1 MVLLECGEM
10 FRRRWAHPAL
20 LAIAAFAVIFVFVTW
35 LVPDRPGSED
45 LPEFGQENVDER
57 KQAFFDYLRPIV
69 RYYNERITEEREWLL
84 DATESGSPNWLARR
98 RLRDL
103 AEEYRIDMEA
113 VGLDETIE
121 LLRRRVDTVPESL
134 VLIQAAKESGWGRSR
149 FAREGNALFG
159 QRCYK
164 QGCGIVPGARSEKS
178 AFEVESFDT
187 ASESVESYIRNLNTH
202 ERYIAMRRARQQLR
216 QRGADV
222 SGIELAGYLDDY
234 SERGPAYVSEIR
246 SMIHQNDLEASNQQS
261 E

>member
-1 MVLLECGEM
+1 MQM
-10 FRRRWAHPAL
+10 FQQRWAQPAL
-20 LAIAAFAVIFVFVTW
+20 LAIVAIAVVFVLVTW
-35 LVPDRPGSED
+35 LIPDRPGNED
-45 LPEFGQENVDER
+45 LPDFDHENIDER

-69 RYYNERITEEREWLL
+69 RYQNERIAEEREWLL
-84 DATESGSPNWLARR
+84 AATESGSPNWFERR

-159 QRCYK
+159 QRCYEK
-164 QGCGIVPGARSEKS
+164 GCGIVPGARSGKWS
-178 AFEVESFDT
+178 FEVQSFET
-187 ASESVESYIRNLNTH
+187 ARDSVESYIRNLNTH
-202 ERYIAMRRARQQLR
+202 ERYIGMRRARQQIR
-216 QRGADV
+216 QRGDDP
-222 SGIELAGYLDDY
+222 SGVELAGHLDDY
-234 SERGPAYVSEIR
+234 SERGPEYVAEIQ
-246 SMIHQNDLEASNQQS
+246 SMIRQNDLEANNQQN